1 MVSEYY
7 DWYSTVKVH
16 TEVLQSQNTA
26 SASFSIT
33 KLFQLIGVELP
44 WKEANWM
51 LAKKFTGMRQTK
63 WILI

>member
-16 TEVLQSQNTA
+16 KEVLQSQNNA

-44 WKEANWM
+44 
-51 LAKKFTGMRQTK
+51 
-63 WILI
+63 